1 MENDPKEPHPLE
13 EGLGHRF
20 SDPELLALALT
31 HRSRVHEEGGE
42 GFANERLEFL
52 GDAVLDLVV
61 SELLMEAQPN
71 VSEGQLSRARAELV
85 NGRSL
90 ADQARRLGLGD
101 WVRLGRGEASSA
113 GQLKA
118 SILSNVFEAVL
129 GAMYL
134 DGGLEPVRA
143 LVLRRFQP
151 LFDDPS
157 LFEADP
163 KTRLQERLQTLGH
176 SLPVYQTVAESG
188 PDHAKRFHVEVSASD
203 RVLGS
208 GIGSSKRDAEQGAA
222 REALVALDTPEPGE
236 EGMS

>member
-1 MENDPKEPHPLE
+1 MGNDAKEPHPLE
-13 EGLGHRF
+13 GGLGHRF
-20 SDPELLALALT
+20 SDPELLTLALT

-52 GDAVLDLVV
+52 GDAVLDLII
-61 SELLMEAQPN
+61 SEQLMEAQPN

-85 NGRSL
+85 NGQSL
-90 ADQARRLGLGD
+90 ADQARQLGLGN
-101 WVRLGRGEASSA
+101 WVRLGRGEERSA

-118 SILSNVFEAVL
+118 SILSNVFEAVI

-134 DGGLEPVRA
+134 DGGLAPVRA
-143 LVLRRFQP
+143 LVARLFLP

-157 LFEADP
+157 LFEPDP
-163 KTRLQERLQTLGH
+163 KTHLQERLQTLGRQ
-176 SLPVYQTVAESG
+176 LPVYRTVAESG
-188 PDHAKRFHVEVSASD
+188 PDHAKQFHIEVCLGD

-208 GIGSSKRDAEQGAA
+208 GVGSSKRAAEQGAA

-236 EGMS
+236 DGSA